1 MDQQT
6 AQLTSSPLLSMPTR
20 RRRIGVVV
28 PKGSMM
34 IGNGGLASFPLDR
47 KSPAVTAEHGKLHA
61 DPGHD
66 AVSCQEQTVRA

>member
-1 MDQQT
+1 
-6 AQLTSSPLLSMPTR
+6 
-20 RRRIGVVV
+20 
-28 PKGSMM
+28 M
-34 IGNGGLASFPLDR
+34 IGIVGLASFPLDR